1 LGKTRR
7 LVRGDAASTIEKAG
21 LVPIFPGSANFDP
34 EAFLVLIVITIDNKA
49 SKSGER
55 PALDLLR
62 GMSSPWPATQCSRRQ
77 LLKELKMRRAGFIAG
92 PSAPPSENGES
103 YTSSESGGCATL
115 VTLFPRAL
123 AEGARCA

>member
-1 LGKTRR
+1 
-7 LVRGDAASTIEKAG
+7 VRGDAASTIEKAG

-103 YTSSESGGCATL
+103 DRIVGWWANRTATPSPDTPPFGFSWSL
-115 VTLFPRAL
+115 RIPIPR
-123 AEGARCA
+123 

>member
-49 SKSGER
+49 SKSGRTPGFGLITRHEFSVAGYAVQPASVVER
-55 PALDLLR
+55 IEDETGRLHCRPV
-62 GMSSPWPATQCSRRQ
+62 
-77 LLKELKMRRAGFIAG
+77 
-92 PSAPPSENGES
+92 
-103 YTSSESGGCATL
+103 CAA
-115 VTLFPRAL
+115 V
-123 AEGARCA
+123 